1 MRRRDA
7 RVDNNQREI
16 VKALRA
22 CGASVLSLA
31 ALGKGVPDLLVSV
44 NKQRSLMVEVK
55 DGSKPPS
62 ARKLTADQVRFHA
75 TWAGEIV
82 VVSSIEEAIETVG
95 IQRFRV

>member
-31 ALGKGVPDLLVSV
+31 ALGKGVPDLLVSIGV
-44 NKQRSLMVEVK
+44 RTLMLEIK
-55 DGSKPPS
+55 DGNKPPS
-62 ARKLTADQVRFHA
+62 ARKLTADQQRFHSA
-75 TWAGEIV
+75 WQGKIAV
-82 VVSSIEEAIETVG
+82 VTSVDEALKAVG